1 LATFLTSNKPSEGH
15 FRERGSKFV
24 AFAYHVKSESEI
36 QELLTELRKKYYDAT
51 HHCYAWVL
59 GNDGSKFRINDD
71 GEPNHSA
78 GDPILGQIRSRG
90 LTYVLVVVVRYFGG
104 TKLGVSRLINAYR
117 TSASEVLNLAG
128 TVEVRISENV
138 RIIYSYT
145 CTNEAMKLVDEF
157 QLRIL
162 DQKFEQECQMLTEV
176 DKDKLTNLKTQ
187 VRLLQ
192 KLGHEIKI
200 R

>member
-1 LATFLTSNKPSEGH
+1 
-15 FRERGSKFV
+15 V
-24 AFAYHVKSESEI
+24 AFAHHVKSENEI
-36 QELLTELRKKYYDAT
+36 QEILAELRKKYYDAT

-59 GNDGSKFRINDD
+59 GSDGSKFRANDD

-117 TSASEVLNLAG
+117 MSASEVLNLAG
-128 TVEVRISENV
+128 TVEVRISEKV
-138 RIIYSYT
+138 RIAYSYK
-145 CTNEAMKLVDEF
+145 CTNEAMKLVDKF
-157 QLRIL
+157 HLRIL
-162 DQKFEQECQMLTEV
+162 DQKFKQECQMLTEV
-176 DKDKLTNLKTQ
+176 DKDKLSNLKTQ
-187 VRLLQ
+187 VSLLQ

-200 R
+200 Y